1 MGWGANQ
8 QGTEA
13 ASGWGPSI
21 LPDGGVAGRTRG
33 CILQTSFR
41 GSTPRKIWVGPLPS
55 FMQMRLRR
63 AVLYRRGEQPRP
75 HSGSAAPAAA
85 HAPCGISSQ
94 MGGTGDGR
102 PRGVAAPPSAH
113 TVCGAGGGRGRG
125 PATPSTQHRREGV
138 GLLSKG
144 TGAGCVLLCKNTASM
159 PDGSRTPTSRSPSA
173 GFLRDSACSLQAL
186 PRRWKPPLGRPATSI
201 CPRAA
206 GLVFQGRKHCR
217 RRFPIGSWCRGTSRR
232 SGSKSRSPRCAPHT
246 PRCAPHT
253 RPAPR
258 GQPEYP
264 AVPTALPGR
273 AEGSRTFLTKTPRT
287 RPLRVMPAQGA
298 YGQWDLGW
306 DSGRPSLGAAP
317 WPTSPSVQLLGRGHF
332 PFPAGQGQTAHASR
346 SADGA
351 ASIFTA
357 AEPGPSRPPGLAP
370 LCSSARGLAWA
381 GQQGACGEITDPQAL
396 AEIAQTRPAHP
407 AGGRYPHGPC
417 PLQHTQLPPSP
428 CKWLPQILTQQS
440 AEMSSFHRTAL
451 MPGHSSLGPQA
462 AVRGAPALPC
472 PQQKK
477 DAQDTRDT
485 GSPHH
490 YSPVFSVVSLHL
502 LSEMEPSRMWRLGDV
517 GPPTVGRKTS
527 RDPTSRR
534 EVSRI
539 WG

>member
-1 MGWGANQ
+1 MG
-8 QGTEA
+8 
-13 ASGWGPSI
+13 P
-21 LPDGGVAGRTRG
+21 
-33 CILQTSFR
+33 
-41 GSTPRKIWVGPLPS
+41 WVGLREAEPGSSALAHKPLCPAAGARALPLPS
-55 FMQMRLRR
+55 RPGPNSPRLS
-63 AVLYRRGEQPRP
+63 E
-75 HSGSAAPAAA
+75 
-85 HAPCGISSQ
+85 
-94 MGGTGDGR
+94 
-102 PRGVAAPPSAH
+102 
-113 TVCGAGGGRGRG
+113 
-125 PATPSTQHRREGV
+125 
-138 GLLSKG
+138 
-144 TGAGCVLLCKNTASM
+144 
-159 PDGSRTPTSRSPSA
+159 
-173 GFLRDSACSLQAL
+173 
-186 PRRWKPPLGRPATSI
+186 
-201 CPRAA
+201 
-206 GLVFQGRKHCR
+206 CR
-217 RRFPIGSWCRGTSRR
+217 RCSVHLHSSRAW
-232 SGSKSRSPRCAPHT
+232 P
-246 PRCAPHT
+246 
-253 RPAPR
+253 
-258 GQPEYP
+258 
-264 AVPTALPGR
+264 VP
-273 AEGSRTFLTKTPRT
+273 
-287 RPLRVMPAQGA
+287 
-298 YGQWDLGW
+298 
-306 DSGRPSLGAAP
+306 
-317 WPTSPSVQLLGRGHF
+317 
-332 PFPAGQGQTAHASR
+332 
-346 SADGA
+346 
-351 ASIFTA
+351 
-357 AEPGPSRPPGLAP
+357 PPGLAP

-477 DAQDTRDT
+477 GAQDTRDT